1 MKSKARRFRDLLE
14 APDILVAPGVYDG
27 FSARVVAQ
35 AGFQAATVS
44 GAGVSESNLGWA
56 DKGIMGFQ
64 ENLSACRSIAAC
76 VDLPM
81 RADADTGYGN
91 PVNVHFTVRGFE
103 DAGLAS
109 VMIEDQVWPKRC
121 GHMAGKDV
129 IPAAEMVQKIKAA
142 ADARRDPDFVIMAR
156 TDAAAITGVDDV
168 IDRLNMYAE
177 AGADALYADAL
188 LSAADIERVARNVP
202 RPYVCNMGF
211 GLQPRSTTPLLTA
224 KQLQDM
230 GVAMVTYPRMLSSAA
245 VRGMLNAIAAF
256 KEGMFAETP
265 VERRELQV
273 NFTELS
279 ALMGLPEL
287 DAMEESYKADA
298 DNLT

>member
-1 MKSKARRFRDLLE
+1 
-14 APDILVAPGVYDG
+14 
-27 FSARVVAQ
+27 
-35 AGFQAATVS
+35 
-44 GAGVSESNLGWA
+44 
-56 DKGIMGFQ
+56 MGFQ
-64 ENLSACRSIAAC
+64 ENLRACRSIANC

-129 IPAAEMVQKIKAA
+129 IPAAEMVEKIKAA
-142 ADARRDPDFVIMAR
+142 CDARRDPDFVIMAR

-211 GLQPRSTTPLLTA
+211 GLQPRTTTPLLTA
-224 KQLQDM
+224 RQLQGM

-245 VRGMLNAIAAF
+245 VRGMLNAMAAF
-256 KEGMFAETP
+256 RDGMFAERP
-265 VERRELQV
+265 IEHPELQV
-273 NFTELS
+273 NFAELS
-279 ALMGLPEL
+279 ELMGLPEL
-287 DAMEESYKADA
+287 DAMEQRYKAESD
-298 DNLT
+298 